1 MRSALRSVP
10 FRRLAAALAVS
21 QLGDWLYNVALLVFV
36 FDRTHSVL
44 LVSVTTAV
52 RVLPVVALGPL
63 GGALADRFDR
73 RLLMIASDV
82 VRALLMLVL
91 GVVVL
96 SGAPVV
102 LAPVI
107 VGLATAAGVVY
118 PAATAGSTP
127 GLVPEQ
133 DLPGANAVRSV
144 IGAASVLAGPAL
156 GALLLAVT
164 GPAALVAINAGTF
177 LLSALLVAS
186 IAARTAFAP
195 GAPSASEPLLRQ
207 MAEGLHE
214 LRRHPV
220 AARFV
225 GADILCSLVYGAETV
240 LLVLVSRQDGWG
252 DHGYGLLLA
261 ATGAGGVVGTALVG
275 RLSRFSRVSRVVGLA
290 LLAAGAPLALM
301 ATVPVLALALALCA
315 LNGAA
320 SLVVEVFTETA
331 LQQQLDPAVFGRAYG
346 FAFPASIAGIAAGSL
361 LAAPVAALLGLTGA
375 LLALSVVVCAS
386 AVVLMAARGV
396 VAPAASA
403 EPAVTA

>member
-1 MRSALRSVP
+1 MRSALRSSS

-21 QLGDWLYNVALLVFV
+21 QFGDWLYNVALLVFV

-44 LVSVTTAV
+44 WVSVTTAA
-52 RVLPVVALGPL
+52 RVLPIVVLGPL

-73 RLLMIASDV
+73 RRLMIVSDV
-82 VRALLMLVL
+82 ARAVLMLL
-91 GVVVL
+91 LTAVVL

-102 LAPVI
+102 LAPVLA
-107 VGLATAAGVVY
+107 GLATAASSVY

-127 GLVPEQ
+127 RLVPEA
-133 DLPGANAVRSV
+133 DLPGANAIRSV
-144 IGAASVLAGPAL
+144 IGAASVLGGPAI
-156 GALLLAVT
+156 GALLLAFT
-164 GPAALVAINAGTF
+164 NPAALFAINAATF
-177 LLSALLVAS
+177 GLSALLVAS
-186 IAARTAFAP
+186 IVAGNAFAP
-195 GAPSASEPLLRQ
+195 GGSSEEDGLLRQ
-207 MAEGLHE
+207 LAEGLRE

-225 GADILCSLVYGAETV
+225 GADILCSVVYGAETV

-261 ATGAGGVVGTALVG
+261 ATGAGGVIGTMLVS
-275 RLSRFSRVSRVVGLA
+275 RLSRFSRVTRIVAVA

-301 ATVPVLALALALCA
+301 AAVPTLALALLLCA
-315 LNGAA
+315 LNGAG

-361 LAAPVAALLGLTGA
+361 LAAPMAALLGLTGA
-375 LLALSVVVCAS
+375 LITLAVLVTAYASVLLAQRP
-386 AVVLMAARGV
+386 AM
-396 VAPAASA
+396 APAAA
-403 EPAVTA
+403 VPAA